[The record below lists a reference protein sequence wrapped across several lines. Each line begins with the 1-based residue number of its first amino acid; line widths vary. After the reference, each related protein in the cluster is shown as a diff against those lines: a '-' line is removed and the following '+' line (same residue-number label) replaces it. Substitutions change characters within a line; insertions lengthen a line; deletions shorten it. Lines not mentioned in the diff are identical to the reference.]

1 MHVVSTGVT
10 LFFYVRS
17 FGHKGLEKFYK
28 KGSKAGIQARHATQI
43 RLILAQLNQ
52 AKTVEDMNIPSL
64 NLHQLKGARK
74 GIWSVTVQAN
84 WRITFRFQDGDA
96 DVVNYEDYH

>member
-1 MHVVSTGVT
+1 MI
-10 LFFYVRS
+10 RS
-17 FGHKGLEKFYK
+17 FSHKGLEKFYK

-84 WRITFRFQDGDA
+84 WRIIFRFQDGDA